1 MTTIPTKPSDAQF
14 TDHQWQAIF
23 DEGKNILVSASAGSG
38 KTTVLVQRV
47 IEKIKRFTD
56 INELLVVTYTNA
68 AAREMKQRIQKAIQ
82 DEISKETDPKRKQHL
97 IRQLPLLGH
106 ADISTLHSFCLKVIK
121 RYYYLID
128 FDPVFRLLTDDTEIS
143 LMKEDIWEEL
153 REELYGEEDTLF
165 EDLTTAY
172 SNDRSDDGLTQL
184 VFKLYDFSRSKTNS
198 REWLSDLSSRYDI
211 KGNDLAESTI
221 YQDLAKPDILDTLA
235 TAKELLKD
243 AIQISN
249 GEPDLEGTVSILSE
263 DLVLAESIEYAILE
277 NRLDDAYTIINNTDN
292 FPRWKNPG
300 KKSQDEVKE
309 AAREMK
315 SFRDKAK
322 EFITAVKT
330 RYFMITPSEQIETMA
345 EVRTLVEE
353 LARVSSL
360 FFDRYQQ
367 HKADRKV
374 LDFSDLEH
382 LTLDILSFREDGE
395 TLPSEASHH
404 YRKQFQEVMVDEYQ
418 DINLIQE
425 TILKWL
431 TKDSSESGNQ
441 FMVGDVKQSIYS
453 FRLADPSLFIEKYE
467 RYDTSEDGDR
477 IILAENFRSRNDVL
491 SFTNFIFEQL
501 MDKKVGEL
509 TYDQSAKLV
518 NGFTGFPDSQ
528 AFSTSVLIYE
538 TNEEESDDSD
548 DLSLEDV
555 DVTFQMNTKTKGE
568 IYMVAHKILDMVRN
582 GYQIYDKKMKADR
595 PIQFKD
601 IVLLTPTKKNNID
614 IQDIFKQLKIPT
626 AVNDTQNYFQTTEIA
641 IMMSLLKIIDNPKQ
655 DIPLAAVLR
664 SPIVGLNEVE
674 MARIRLEDK
683 QGSYFDALQ
692 AFVTRNDWEDQRNIT
707 LQAKLQDFMV
717 YLDNWRTQSKR
728 KPLIELIWLIYE
740 DTGFLHYVGG
750 MSSGRQRK
758 ANLHALYERAASY
771 EKTSFKGL
779 FQFIRFIE
787 KMQKK
792 DKDLAEPSAVSD
804 GEDAVRVMT
813 IHASKGLEFPVV
825 FVMDMSKRFNL
836 NDIKGSTVLDEE
848 YGVGSEFIDVV
859 NRIKTPTLP
868 ETVLKMQ
875 KKNRILSEQMRVLYV
890 ALTRAEQKL
899 YLIGSYKNKE
909 AALSKWDKVSGHS
922 KAVLP
927 ATLRLDAQHF
937 MDWIGRC
944 LIRHQILDSETGIQS
959 TNPHI
964 RDYDTQFSVDFFT
977 SSELEDHLLSYQ
989 NDEAEDWFESLKDGK
1004 LKAPGDADVVEAVS
1018 DALKLMTEAYPYQ
1031 LASQTTSYQ
1040 SVSEIKRLFE
1050 EPDDGQMVKIDV
1062 TNPRLSHRYVEDE
1075 LDRPKFISD
1084 VSKPSGADIGK
1095 ATHLVLQALTL
1106 SEHLTQDEIQEEV
1119 QSLVTKQ
1126 VITEEMGK
1134 RIPIEKLMQFFQTPF
1149 GRYILSQVSRIK
1161 REVPFSLLLEARDI
1175 FQDMQSVD
1183 DHVLIHGIIDGYIET
1198 EEGII
1203 LFDYKTD
1210 NVQRFGEQAHEE
1222 MLKKYK
1228 GQLMLYKKALESILQ
1243 KPVLETNLVLLDI
1256 GETITIE
1263 G

>member
-1 MTTIPTKPSDAQF
+1 MTTIPSKPADAHF

-47 IEKIKRFTD
+47 IEKIKNFTD

-68 AAREMKQRIQKAIQ
+68 AAKEMKQRIQTAIQ
-82 DEISKETDPKRKQHL
+82 HEINTETDPKRKHHL

-143 LMKEDIWEEL
+143 LMKEDVWEDL

-165 EDLTTAY
+165 ETLTTAY

-184 VFKLYDFSRSKTNS
+184 IFKLYDFSRSKTDS
-198 REWLSDLSSRYDI
+198 RQWLSDLSTRYDVE
-211 KGNDLAESTI
+211 GDDLAKSTI
-221 YQDLAKPDILDTLA
+221 YQELARPTILDTLE
-235 TAKELLKD
+235 TARELLDD
-243 AIQISN
+243 AVQMSN
-249 GEPDLEGTVSILSE
+249 GEPELDATVAVLSE
-263 DLVLAESIEYAILE
+263 DLMLAQSVEQAIL
-277 NRLDDAYTIINNTDN
+277 NDRLDDAYTLLNNDN
-292 FPRWKNPG
+292 FPRWKNPA
-300 KKSQDEVKE
+300 KKSPDEVKE
-309 AAREMK
+309 TAKEMK

-322 EFITAVKT
+322 DFITSIKT
-330 RYFMITPSEQIETMA
+330 SYFMITPSEQIETMS
-345 EVRTLVEE
+345 EVKTLVEE
-353 LARVSSL
+353 LSRISVL

-374 LDFSDLEH
+374 LDFNDLEH
-382 LTLDILSFREDGE
+382 LTLAILSNKTDGK
-395 TLPSEASHH
+395 TVPTEASHH
-404 YRKQFQEVMVDEYQ
+404 YRQQFEEVMVDEYQ

-431 TKDSSESGNQ
+431 TKDSIESGNQ

-467 RYDTSEDGDR
+467 RYEKSDDGKR
-477 IILAENFRSRNDVL
+477 IILAENFRSRRDVL
-491 SFTNFIFEQL
+491 NFTNFIFEQL

-509 TYDQSAKLV
+509 TYDASAKLV
-518 NGFTGFPDSQ
+518 NGFTGFPESSQ
-528 AFSTSVLIYE
+528 YSTDVLIYE
-538 TNEEESDDSD
+538 TNEDESDEADGE
-548 DLSLEDV
+548 SLEEI

-582 GYQIYDKKMKADR
+582 GYLIYDKKLQADR

-614 IQDIFKQLKIPT
+614 IQDICKQLKIPT

-641 IMMSLLKIIDNPKQ
+641 IMMSLLKIIDNPQQ

-674 MARIRLEDK
+674 MARVRLEDK
-683 QGSYFDALQ
+683 QGSYYDALQ
-692 AFVTRNDWEDQRNIT
+692 AFINKKDWEDQRNLT
-707 LQAKLQDFMV
+707 LQAKLQDFMT

-848 YGVGSEFIDVV
+848 YGVGSEYIDVV

-899 YLIGSYKNKE
+899 FLVGSYKNKE
-909 AALSKWDKVSGHS
+909 TALSKWDKVSGHS
-922 KAVLP
+922 KSVLP
-927 ATLRLDAQHF
+927 STLRLDSQHF

-944 LIRHQILDSETGIQS
+944 LVRHQILDSETGIHAVN
-959 TNPHI
+959 THI
-964 RDYDTQFSVDFFT
+964 RDYDTHFSVTYYT
-977 SSELEDHLLSYQ
+977 SSELEEHLLSYQ
-989 NDEAEDWFESLKDGK
+989 SEEAEDWFDK
-1004 LKAPGDADVVEAVS
+1004 LKEGSITKADDAEVTKAVEEAIT
-1018 DALKLMTEAYPYQ
+1018 LMSESYPYQ
-1031 LASQTTSYQ
+1031 LAAQTTSYQ

-1062 TNPRLSHRYVEDE
+1062 TNPRQSHRYVEDE
-1075 LDRPKFISD
+1075 LERPKFISD
-1084 VSKPSGADIGK
+1084 VSQPSGADIGK
-1095 ATHLVLQALTL
+1095 ATHLVLQALPL
-1106 SEHLTQDEIQEEV
+1106 SQNLTQEEIEKEV
-1119 QSLVTKQ
+1119 KSLVAKK
-1126 VITEEMGK
+1126 VITEEIGE
-1134 RIPIEKLMQFFQTPF
+1134 RIPVEKLVYFFQTEF
-1149 GRYILSQVSRIK
+1149 GSSILSHESEIK

-1183 DHVLIHGIIDGYIET
+1183 DHVLIHGIIDGYIDRED
-1198 EEGII
+1198 GII

-1210 NVQRFGEQAHEE
+1210 NVQRFKEQAHEE

-1228 GQLMLYKKALESILQ
+1228 GQLLLYKKALESILQ
-1243 KPVLETNLVLLDI
+1243 KPVIETNLVLLDT
-1256 GETITIE
+1256 GETIKID
-1263 G
+1263 